1 MQRVRILL
9 ALLIVGVVGAG
20 AAFAIPAI
28 GARST
33 AAKTV
38 TIKVTASEWKFKLSR
53 TVVPTGTTVIFKVTN
68 KGKIA
73 HDFKINGKKTQLIK
87 PGATKTVKVKF
98 TKKGRL
104 TYICT
109 ITGHAK
115 LGMTGKFNVGVA
127 AITTT
132 TTTTTTTTGGGGG
145 GGGTSCTTPT
155 TTVNVSMRDFA
166 FDLDKTSVPAGCIQ
180 FVIKSRR
187 REPQLRSPGKAQRCA
202 AGWGADGNVGRPAHG
217 RHLSLR
223 LRCRAAPGLRHG
235 RLADRYLVTDEQT
248 KNFGAGRMRPA
259 PIRFRRSQRVG
270 FMIRSVGPDCSGK

>member
-28 GARST
+28 GARFT

-38 TIKVTASEWKFKLSR
+38 TIKVTATDFKFKLSR
-53 TVVPTGTTVIFKVTN
+53 TAVPTGTTVIFKVTN
-68 KGKIA
+68 KGKIP

-87 PGATKTVKVKF
+87 PGETKSVKVVFK
-98 TKKGRL
+98 KKGRL

-109 ITGHAK
+109 VTGHAK
-115 LGMTGKFNVGVA
+115 LGMTGKFNVGVT

-145 GGGTSCTTPT
+145 GGGTACTTPT
-155 TTVNVSMRDFA
+155 TTVNVRMRDFA

-180 FVIKSRR
+180 FAITSVD
-187 REPQLRSPGKAQRCA
+187 EVHNFDLQGKHN
-202 AGWGADGNVGRPAHG
+202 GA
-217 RHLSLR
+217 LL
-223 LRCRAAPGLRHG
+223 
-235 RLADRYLVTDEQT
+235 
-248 KNFGAGRMRPA
+248 GAGQTETWAVQLTAGSYRYVCD
-259 PIRFRRSQRVG
+259 VG
-270 FMIRSVGPDCSGK
+270 QHQDFGMVGSLTVT

>member
-1 MQRVRILL
+1 LQRVRILL

-28 GARST
+28 GAHST
-33 AAKTV
+33 AASTV

-109 ITGHAK
+109 VTGHAK
-115 LGMTGKFNVGVA
+115 LGMTGKFNVGVT

-145 GGGTSCTTPT
+145 GGGTACTTPT
-155 TTVNVSMRDFA
+155 TTVNVRMRDFA

-180 FVIKSRR
+180 FVVTSVD
-187 REPQLRSPGKAQRCA
+187 EVHNFDLQGKHN
-202 AGWGADGNVGRPAHG
+202 GA
-217 RHLSLR
+217 LL
-223 LRCRAAPGLRHG
+223 
-235 RLADRYLVTDEQT
+235 
-248 KNFGAGRMRPA
+248 GAGQTETWAVQLTAGSYRYVCD
-259 PIRFRRSQRVG
+259 VG
-270 FMIRSVGPDCSGK
+270 QHQDFGMVGSLTVT